1 VQYGENGDKVIS
13 IMKNID
19 AKFRIR
25 MKINI
30 RETLLNMS

>member
-1 VQYGENGDKVIS
+1 
-13 IMKNID
+13 MKNID